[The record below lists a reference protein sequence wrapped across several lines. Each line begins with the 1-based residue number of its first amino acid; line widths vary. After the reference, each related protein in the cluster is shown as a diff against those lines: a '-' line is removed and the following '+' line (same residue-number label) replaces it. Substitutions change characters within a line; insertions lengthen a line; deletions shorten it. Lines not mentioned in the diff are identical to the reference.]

1 MLGDYPYIL
10 TRADEEA
17 VVGRKD
23 QEYLDS
29 WIALTMQQHGFVA
42 GQTAKQ
48 EGKDI
53 ARAGKTRHGL

>member
-1 MLGDYPYIL
+1 L

-29 WIALTMQQHGFVA
+29 WIALTMQQHGVA
-42 GQTAKQ
+42 NAATPKQ